1 MEAACGFFWS
11 PSFRSR
17 SSSAGL
23 LLNSGPCLR
32 QNQNLVYGCQ
42 GLTACPRK
50 NLELIAETRLTGKSF
65 GYRETPF
72 AFLDD
77 FNTALEAIRQGWYE
91 RAFQRGLDGLLPMQ
105 NPPQKKAKGA
115 VSAEFF
121 N

>member
-1 MEAACGFFWS
+1 MFKFLLVSSGL
-11 PSFRSR
+11 R
-17 SSSAGL
+17 SSVRNIIVASRPGFL
-23 LLNSGPCLR
+23 LQ